1 MSLVLL
7 VFIEKHLIASF
18 SIEKNDFWRKNF
30 FAIFGPIL
38 ATPGVPHFF
47 GLGYEFRKSP
57 R

>member
-18 SIEKNDFWRKNF
+18 SIEKNDFWRKIF
-30 FAIFGPIL
+30 FATFGPIL

>member
-18 SIEKNDFWRKNF
+18 SIEKNDIWRKIF
-30 FAIFGPIL
+30 LAIFGPIL

-47 GLGYEFRKSP
+47 GLGCEYGKSP